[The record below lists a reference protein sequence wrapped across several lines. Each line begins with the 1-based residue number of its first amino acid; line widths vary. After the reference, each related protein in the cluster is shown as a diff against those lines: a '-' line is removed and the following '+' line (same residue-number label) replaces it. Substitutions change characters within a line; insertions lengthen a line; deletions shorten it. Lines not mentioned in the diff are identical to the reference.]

1 METWMMILMIRALH
15 DIMIIVIG
23 EIHVI
28 MLIYPI
34 IIRIIKV
41 IVHMMGALRMT
52 QSLIIHVKLG
62 IIIWREIIMIMV

>member
-1 METWMMILMIRALH
+1 MMILMIRALH

-34 IIRIIKV
+34 IIRII
-41 IVHMMGALRMT
+41 
-52 QSLIIHVKLG
+52 
-62 IIIWREIIMIMV
+62 